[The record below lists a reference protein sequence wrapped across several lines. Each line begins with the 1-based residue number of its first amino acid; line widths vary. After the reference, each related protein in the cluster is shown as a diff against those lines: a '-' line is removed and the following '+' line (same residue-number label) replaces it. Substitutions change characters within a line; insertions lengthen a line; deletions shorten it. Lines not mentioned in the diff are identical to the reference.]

1 MKKIILA
8 VFVLASVM
16 ASARTA
22 PSFRGDLLTG
32 GSLSLRE
39 ALKPN
44 RALLVCFWASWCVP
58 CMKELKLVK
67 EGLAA
72 NPSLPLDVITINEDT
87 SDTAADIKPTLK
99 LHGLNFPVILDP
111 KKEIFSRNRTSL
123 TVFGAPQPERRNP
136 CHLQGAARRRHAK
149 RNQIAPRNAACRIS
163 FCSQ

>member
-111 KKEIFSRNRTSL
+111 KKEIFSRYQTEQALPFSVLLSPSGEILATFKGLHEDDMLNEIKS
-123 TVFGAPQPERRNP
+123 
-136 CHLQGAARRRHAK
+136 HLGTPHAE
-149 RNQIAPRNAACRIS
+149 
-163 FCSQ
+163 